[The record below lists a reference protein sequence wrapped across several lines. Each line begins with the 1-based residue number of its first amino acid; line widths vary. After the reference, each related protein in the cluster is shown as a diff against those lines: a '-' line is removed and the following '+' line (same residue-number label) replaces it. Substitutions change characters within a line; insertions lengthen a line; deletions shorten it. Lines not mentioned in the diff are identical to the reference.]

1 MLPDGARNGDTLG
14 YTSKKKTKKTTLLVD
29 TNQTNASI

>member
-14 YTSKKKTKKTTLLVD
+14 YTSKKKTTLLVD
-29 TNQTNASI
+29 KNQTNASI